1 MEVKGKK
8 IELIVGVTKKVPDI
22 AVLMGIAFKVNKHC
36 LGKLSCDSKCDTLY
50 NGAEN
55 AALGYALFETIRDK
69 FVGSP
74 LEMSR
79 SRVSSVSCNAIDGK
93 FLISW
98 NTQGSLSMMRK
109 TIGLALSTLNPIKLY
124 SKYAENMKLLGGK
137 SDRSVFNSCVSDMV
151 AGIKK
156 GVKIAVVGKIKTTP
170 AKIKEMVAKVEKKQP
185 SADVPPAKDCT
196 KPSKRDDYSCEY
208 PTIKASGIAAAATA
222 FYIRTKSG
230 GMSVSVCDNASNT
243 VIVVYNH
250 SWKTKQKALKQSNR
264 VKDFVRQKFEKLKGE
279 FAPVFAYLCITQEVA
294 NCCTVSKIIKTK
306 PSAASM
312 TGLISKTL

>member
-8 IELIVGVTKKVPDI
+8 IELVVGVTKKVPDI
-22 AVLMGIAFKVNKHC
+22 AVIMGFAFNANKHC
-36 LGKLSCDSKCDTLY
+36 LGKLSCDSKCELY
-50 NGAEN
+50 KGAEH

-79 SRVSSVSCNAIDGK
+79 SRVSSVSCNSIDGQ

-109 TIGLALSTLNPIKLY
+109 TTGLALSALNPIKLY
-124 SKYAENMKLLGGK
+124 SKYAENMKLMGGK
-137 SDRSVFNSCVSDMV
+137 ADRSVFNSCVSDMV

-156 GVKIAVVGKIKTTP
+156 GVKIVVVGKIKTTP
-170 AKIKEMVAKVEKKQP
+170 AKLKEMVGKIEKKQP
-185 SADVPPAKDCT
+185 NADTPASKDCT
-196 KPSKRDDYSCEY
+196 KPPKHDDHKCEY

-230 GMSVSVCDNASNT
+230 GMSVSVCDNSSGG
-243 VIVVYNH
+243 VIVIYNQ
-250 SWKTKQKALKQSNR
+250 SWKTKQKALKESNR
-264 VKDFVRQKFEKLKGE
+264 VKDFVRQKFEKLKSE

-306 PSAASM
+306 PSASSM
-312 TGLISKTL
+312 SGLISKIL